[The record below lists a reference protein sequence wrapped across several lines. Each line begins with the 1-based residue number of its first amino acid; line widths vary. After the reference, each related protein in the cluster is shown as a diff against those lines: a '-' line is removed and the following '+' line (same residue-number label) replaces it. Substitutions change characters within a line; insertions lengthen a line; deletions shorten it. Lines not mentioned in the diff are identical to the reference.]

1 MLIPPL
7 GIIDR
12 VRRGEINFERLVE
25 ILRHAGYITEENQEA
40 GCGFGSSAMEAVHQE
55 DFEKLF
61 AFFFPGE
68 HCDITIGC
76 IATDEGGQSG
86 AYTYALFNSNE
97 VSRPTMQQI
106 LERQNRKNLA
116 LLSGE
121 V

>member
-68 HCDITIGC
+68 HCDIAIAC

-86 AYTYALFNSNE
+86 AYAYALFNSNK
-97 VSRPTMQQI
+97 VSRPAMQQI

-116 LLSGE
+116 LLGGE